1 MLTSTLY
8 PQAPTL
14 NEAAATAAL
23 SMVQAQLSNQTW
35 SYCTREE
42 LLEAAAALAM
52 RLDYLWENGGRDE
65 FNALIERTF
74 GRPASHG
81 L

>member
-1 MLTSTLY
+1 MTSTLY
-8 PQAPTL
+8 PDAQTL
-14 NEAAATAAL
+14 NADAAGFAL
-23 SMVQAQLSNQTW
+23 DMVQAQLRNQTW

-65 FNALIERTF
+65 FNALVERTF

>member
-1 MLTSTLY
+1 MSKLY
-8 PQAPTL
+8 PAAPTL
-14 NEAAATAAL
+14 SEYDAAAAL
-23 SMVQAQLSNQTW
+23 DMVQTQLRNQTW

-42 LLEAAAALAM
+42 LLEAAAALSM

-65 FNALIERTF
+65 FNAMIERTF